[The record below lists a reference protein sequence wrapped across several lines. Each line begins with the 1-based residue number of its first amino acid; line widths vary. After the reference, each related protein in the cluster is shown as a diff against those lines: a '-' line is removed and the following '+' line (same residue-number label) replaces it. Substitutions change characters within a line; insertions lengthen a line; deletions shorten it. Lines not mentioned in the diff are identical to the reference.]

1 MRYIVDTGAQSKRLI
16 GAVIML
22 FSTIASGFGIYVAEE
37 MQEQLIFSV
46 YAITSA
52 ITTILNVWSKIREK
66 EKLE

>member
-22 FSTIASGFGIYVAEE
+22 LSTVASGFGIYVAEE

-52 ITTILNVWSKIREK
+52 ITMILNIWSKIREK
-66 EKLE
+66 EKLK